1 MFSGWHNRLRN
12 RTRGAG
18 LSFYLLVPVLRAEA
32 EAETAARDIR
42 LVRDEGVGRDQR
54 AAYRRNEERI
64 QEIWDKYTSGE
75 YSTGKMLRACSHV
88 MEPMD

>member
-12 RTRGAG
+12 RTHGAG
-18 LSFYLLVPVLRAEA
+18 LSFYLLVPVLRA

-64 QEIWDKYTSGE
+64 QEIWVKYTSGE

-88 MEPMD
+88 MGPMD